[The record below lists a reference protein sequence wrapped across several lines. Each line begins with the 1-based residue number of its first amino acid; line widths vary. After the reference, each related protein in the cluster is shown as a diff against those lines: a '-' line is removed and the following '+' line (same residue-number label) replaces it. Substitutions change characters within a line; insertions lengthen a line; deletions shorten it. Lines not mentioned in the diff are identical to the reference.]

1 MSGTYGV
8 SVWKSI
14 RSGWLDFS
22 KLLWFD
28 VGDGTRIKF
37 WEDVWCRDCSLKEAF
52 PELYSI
58 SQTREFLCRRLCVSL
73 MRGFIGTFNFDVHHK
88 IGSQNHLI
96 FFGWCFIP
104 QMCGVLV
111 MTNFARS
118 QQ

>member
-1 MSGTYGV
+1 MLGTYGV

-22 KLLWFD
+22 EFLQFD

-52 PELYSI
+52 LELYSI
-58 SQTREFLCRRLCVSL
+58 IWAREFFVSKV
-73 MRGFIGTFNFDVHHK
+73 MCFSNGGFIGTFSFVVHHK

-96 FFGWCFIP
+96 VFGLCFIP

-111 MTNFARS
+111 MTNFVGS
-118 QQ
+118 